1 MNKTLEEL
9 EEILWE
15 HRKHAI
21 SPEQDEEGILNA
33 LVEIYNMALDKAAA
47 YAETKEE
54 YEYKDEYT
62 DVDIYSHSVDKDSI
76 LKLKIK

>member
-1 MNKTLEEL
+1 MNKKLEEL

-33 LVEIYNMALDKAAA
+33 LTEVYNLALEKAVS
-47 YAETKEE
+47 YAEVKRI
-54 YEYKDEYT
+54 YEYQDENT
-62 DVDIYSHSVDKDSI
+62 DVNVYSYIVDEKSI